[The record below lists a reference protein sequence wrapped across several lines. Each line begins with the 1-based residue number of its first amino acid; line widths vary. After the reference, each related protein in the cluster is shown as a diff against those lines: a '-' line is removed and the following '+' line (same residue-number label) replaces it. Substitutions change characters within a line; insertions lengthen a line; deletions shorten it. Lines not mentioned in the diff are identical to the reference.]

1 MESSPNGPVSLVDAV
16 GLYLNSLKKKTH
28 GPKQQHVMRFAQWAG
43 GDRLINE
50 LKPSEID
57 QFGQDTMGSGGGDQ
71 AVERLQEVKRFLS
84 FAQKNGLIEVKLA
97 QHLRVPRAGTKS
109 RRAARQDEP
118 DREVLS
124 PSAHRQLLEEVEQK
138 RAQRGPIAQEIRRA
152 AADKD
157 VRENAP
163 LEAAREQLGL
173 VESRIREIERTLESA
188 IVVDPAARGK
198 GSAVR
203 FGSRVELED
212 MVSGRQVSYTVVS
225 ALEANPR
232 ESKISGASPVG
243 QALMNKLP
251 GQEVEVSTPRGK
263 QRFKLLQVT

>member
-1 MESSPNGPVSLVDAV
+1 MESTPNGPVSLIDAV
-16 GLYLNSLKKKTH
+16 GLYLNSLKKKD
-28 GPKQQHVMRFAQWAG
+28 GSKQQHVMRFAQWAG
-43 GDRLINE
+43 GDRLMIE

-57 QFGQDTMGSGGGDQ
+57 QFGQDTMGLGGGDQ

-84 FAQKNGLIEVKLA
+84 FAQKKGLSEVKLA
-97 QHLRVPRAGTKS
+97 QHLRVPRAGTKT
-109 RRAARQDEP
+109 RRAARKDEP
-118 DREVLS
+118 EREVLS
-124 PSAHRQLLEEVEQK
+124 PEAHRLLLKEVEEK
-138 RAQRGPIAQEIRRA
+138 RTQMGAIAKEIARA

-163 LEAAREQLGL
+163 LEAAREQQGL
-173 VESRIREIERTLESA
+173 VDSRIREIERTLENA
-188 IVVDPAARGK
+188 VVVDPAARGK

-203 FGSRVELED
+203 IGSQVKLQD
-212 MVSGRQVSYTVVS
+212 LSSDRQVTYTVVS

-243 QALMNKLP
+243 QALMDKVP

-263 QRFKLLQVT
+263 QRYRVLSVT

>member
-1 MESSPNGPVSLVDAV
+1 MESTPNGPVSLIDAV
-16 GLYLNSLKKKTH
+16 GIYLNSLKKKD
-28 GPKQQHVMRFAQWAG
+28 GSKQQHVMRFAQWAG
-43 GDRLINE
+43 GDRPMNG

-57 QFGQDTMGSGGGDQ
+57 QFGQDTMGLSGGDH

-84 FAQKNGLIEVKLA
+84 FAQKKGLIEVKLA
-97 QHLRVPRAGTKS
+97 QHLRVPRAGTKT
-109 RRAARQDEP
+109 RRAARKDEP
-118 DREVLS
+118 EREVLS
-124 PSAHRQLLEEVEQK
+124 PDAHRLLLEELEEK
-138 RAQRGPIAQEIRRA
+138 RAQRGPIARDIARA

-173 VESRIREIERTLESA
+173 VESRIREIERTLENA
-188 IVVDPAARGK
+188 VVIDPAAKGK
-198 GSAVR
+198 GSAVAI
-203 FGSRVELED
+203 GSHVKLQD
-212 MVSGRQVSYTVVS
+212 LASGRQVGYTVVS

-243 QALMNKLP
+243 QALMKKVP

-263 QRFKLLQVT
+263 QRYKVLSVT

>member
-1 MESSPNGPVSLVDAV
+1 MESTPNGPVSLIDAV
-16 GLYLNSLKKKTH
+16 GRYLNSLKKKD
-28 GPKQQHVMRFAQWAG
+28 GSKQQHVMRFAHWAG
-43 GDRLINE
+43 GDRLMNE

-57 QFGQDTMGSGGGDQ
+57 QFGQDTMGLGGGDQ

-84 FAQKNGLIEVKLA
+84 FAQKKGLTEVKLA
-97 QHLRVPRAGTKS
+97 QHLRVPRAGTRS

-118 DREVLS
+118 EREMLS
-124 PSAHRQLLEEVEQK
+124 PDAHRMLLEELEEK
-138 RAQRGPIAQEIRRA
+138 RAMMGSIAKDIQRA

-163 LEAAREQLGL
+163 LEAAREQQGL
-173 VESRIREIERTLESA
+173 VDSRIREIERTLETA
-188 IVVDPAARGK
+188 VVVDPAAQGK
-198 GSAVR
+198 GSAVAI
-203 FGSRVELED
+203 GSQVKLED
-212 MVSGRQVSYTVVS
+212 LASGRQVSYTVVS

-243 QALMNKLP
+243 QALMDKLP

-263 QRFKLLQVT
+263 QRYKVLTVT

>member
-1 MESSPNGPVSLVDAV
+1 MESTPSGPVSLVDAV
-16 GLYLNSLKKKTH
+16 GLYLNSLKKTD
-28 GPKQQHVMRFAQWAG
+28 GSKQQHVMRFAQWAG
-43 GDRLINE
+43 GDRLMNE
-50 LKPSEID
+50 FKPSEID

-84 FAQKNGLIEVKLA
+84 FAQKKGLTEVKLA

-109 RRAARQDEP
+109 RRAARLDEP
-118 DREVLS
+118 EREVIS
-124 PSAHRQLLEEVEQK
+124 PEAYRQLLEEVEVK
-138 RAQRGPIAQEIRRA
+138 RAQRGPIALEIRRA

-173 VESRIREIERTLESA
+173 VESRIREIERTLETA
-188 IVVDPAARGK
+188 VVVDAASLGK

-203 FGSRVELED
+203 FGSQVKLED
-212 MVSGRQVSYTVVS
+212 LASGRQVSYTVVS
-225 ALEANPR
+225 AMEANPR
-232 ESKISGASPVG
+232 ESKISAASPVG
-243 QALMNKLP
+243 KALMNKVP
-251 GQEVEVSTPRGK
+251 GQQVEVTTPRGK